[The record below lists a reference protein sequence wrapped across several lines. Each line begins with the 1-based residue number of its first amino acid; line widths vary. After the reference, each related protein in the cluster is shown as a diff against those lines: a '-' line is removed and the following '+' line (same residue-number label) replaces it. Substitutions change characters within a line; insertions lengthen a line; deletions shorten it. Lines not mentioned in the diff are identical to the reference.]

1 MEKILKQSELEDL
14 SAYVDG
20 ELDAARAAEI
30 ARLIETDALWRQAH
44 LDLLDLNAA
53 LDAYVA
59 PSPSSDLAARIV
71 RNIRQQEQRPL
82 ASRILR
88 WAAPLTAAAT
98 ILIAVGVWRNMRT
111 APVSVAPDQ
120 AGIRTEDAETLAK
133 ENLDF
138 FQDIDIAVNMETLD
152 EIDRLDGAENESEGV

>member
-1 MEKILKQSELEDL
+1 MEKLLKQSELEDL

-20 ELDAARAAEI
+20 ELDGARAAEI
-30 ARLIETDALWRQAH
+30 VSLIETDALWRQAH
-44 LDLLDLNAA
+44 QDLLDLNAA

-59 PSPSSDLAARIV
+59 PSPSSDLAARII

-88 WAAPLTAAAT
+88 WAAPLTAAAA
-98 ILIAVGVWRNMRT
+98 ILISVGVWRNMRM
-111 APVSVAPDQ
+111 APVTVQADP

-138 FQDIDIAVNMETLD
+138 FQDIDIAANMDTLD